1 MARILGI
8 DYGTK
13 RVGFAVTDPSQMI
26 ATPLTTVDTPQ
37 ALEFIAK
44 YVREEEVERILIG
57 YPTDLRGNP
66 TDATMHVEGF
76 IKAIHR
82 KLPDMPVQ
90 KWDES
95 YTSKMAMQSLVASGI
110 KKKQRRD
117 KKLLDQVSAAII
129 LQEYLQN
136 L

>member
-1 MARILGI
+1 MARIVGI

-13 RVGFAVTDPSQMI
+13 RVGFAVTDPMQII
-26 ATPLTTVDTPQ
+26 ATPLTTVDTQQ
-37 ALEFIAK
+37 ALDYLVQYCRAEP
-44 YVREEEVERILIG
+44 VEKILIG

-66 TDATMHVEGF
+66 TDATRHVEGF
-76 IKAIHR
+76 IKAIQK

-90 KWDES
+90 KWDET
-95 YTSKMAMQSLVASGI
+95 YTSKMAMQSLVAGGV

-117 KKLLDQVSAAII
+117 KKLLDQVAAAII

>member
-13 RVGFAVTDPSQMI
+13 RVGLAVTDPMQII
-26 ATPLTTVDTPQ
+26 ASPLTTVDTPQ
-37 ALEFIAK
+37 ALDYIAK
-44 YVREEEVERILIG
+44 YSAENEVERILIG
-57 YPTDLRGNP
+57 YPTDLQGRP
-66 TDATMHVEGF
+66 TDATFHVEGF
-76 IKAIHR
+76 IKAIQKR
-82 KLPDMPVQ
+82 LPEMPLQ

-95 YTSKMAMQSLVASGI
+95 YTSRMAMQSLVASGI

>member
-13 RVGFAVTDPSQMI
+13 RVGLAVTDPLQII
-26 ATPLTTVDTPQ
+26 ATPLTTVDTPL
-37 ALEFIAK
+37 ALDHIAK
-44 YVREEEVERILIG
+44 YIAENEVEKILIG
-57 YPTDLRGNP
+57 YPTDLQGRP
-66 TDATMHVEGF
+66 TDATFHVEGF
-76 IKAIHR
+76 IKALHKR
-82 KLPDMPVQ
+82 LPQMPVE

-95 YTSKMAMQSLVASGI
+95 YTSRMAMQSLVAGGI

>member
-1 MARILGI
+1 MARVLGI

-13 RVGFAVTDPSQMI
+13 RVGLAVTDPLKII
-26 ATPLTTVDTPQ
+26 ASPLTTVDTPQ
-37 ALEFIAK
+37 ALDFIVDYIK
-44 YVREEEVERILIG
+44 REEVERILIG
-57 YPTDLRGNP
+57 YPLDLRGNP
-66 TDATMHVEGF
+66 TDATKHVEGF
-76 IKAIHR
+76 IKAMQK
-82 KLPDMPVQ
+82 KLPDMPIQ

-110 KKKQRRD
+110 KKSQRRD

-136 L
+136 I

>member
-1 MARILGI
+1 MGRIMAI

-13 RVGFAVTDPSQMI
+13 RVGFAVTDPLKII
-26 ATPLTTVDTPQ
+26 ATPLTTIDTPQ
-37 ALEFIAK
+37 SLDFIVT
-44 YVREEEVERILIG
+44 YTGTEQVELLLIG
-57 YPTDLRGNP
+57 YPTDLHGKP
-66 TDATMHVEGF
+66 TDATHHVEGF
-76 IKAIHR
+76 IKAIR
-82 KLPDMPVQ
+82 KKLPDMPI
-90 KWDES
+90 KTWDES
-95 YTSKMAMQSLVASGI
+95 YTSKMAMQSLVASGV

>member
-13 RVGFAVTDPSQMI
+13 RVGLAVTDPMQII
-26 ATPLTTVDTPQ
+26 ASPLTTVDTPQ
-37 ALEFIAK
+37 ALDYIAK
-44 YVREEEVERILIG
+44 YIAENEVERILIG
-57 YPTDLRGNP
+57 YPTDLQGRP
-66 TDATMHVEGF
+66 TDATFHVEGF
-76 IKAIHR
+76 IKAIQKR
-82 KLPDMPVQ
+82 LPEMPLQ

-95 YTSKMAMQSLVASGI
+95 YTSRMAMQSLVASGI

>member
-1 MARILGI
+1 MGRIMAI

-13 RVGFAVTDPSQMI
+13 RVGFAVTDPLKII

-37 ALEFIAK
+37 SLDFIVT
-44 YVREEEVERILIG
+44 YTGTEQVELLLIG
-57 YPTDLRGNP
+57 YPTDLHGKP
-66 TDATMHVEGF
+66 ADATHHVEGF
-76 IKAIHR
+76 IKAIR
-82 KLPDMPVQ
+82 KKLPDMPI
-90 KWDES
+90 KTWDES
-95 YTSKMAMQSLVASGI
+95 YTSKMAMQSLVASGV

>member
-1 MARILGI
+1 M
-8 DYGTK
+8 
-13 RVGFAVTDPSQMI
+13 
-26 ATPLTTVDTPQ
+26 PL
-37 ALEFIAK
+37 
-44 YVREEEVERILIG
+44 
-57 YPTDLRGNP
+57 
-66 TDATMHVEGF
+66 
-76 IKAIHR
+76 
-82 KLPDMPVQ
+82 Q

-95 YTSKMAMQSLVASGI
+95 YTSRMAMQSLVASGI